1 MNTAKKTEALADEP
15 SSPKRLMP
23 AAPEAGNTHAKKRK
37 RLAKAFKR
45 PLDKELR
52 SVQLV
57 RDKYV
62 LPAEE
67 YQRLLEVKKRLADQ
81 GLPVKKGELVR
92 AGLILLAALEDG
104 DLKDVVLT
112 VPSVAD

>member
-1 MNTAKKTEALADEP
+1 MNTVKNPEAHHEEPRSSKK
-15 SSPKRLMP
+15 LMP
-23 AAPEAGNTHAKKRK
+23 AAPETGHTHARKRK

-52 SVQLV
+52 SVQVV

-67 YQRLLEVKKRLADQ
+67 YQRLLELKKRLADQ